1 MPDNRY
7 YLFILLTGLTL
18 KIKQILEMSDDKLY
32 IKIGNKSLK
41 TMK

>member
-1 MPDNRY
+1 MPDNMY